1 VQSRGAGDVCG
12 PAVLGGHEAQLA
24 QRAEDERAG
33 GAGGTTGVEAGDLPV
48 GARAEAGLA
57 LDERE
62 DEQGQADHVDEG
74 VDALVGVQE
83 HRRDRE
89 RALERAV
96 APFGDLLAL
105 VAGEYLG
112 GADGVGQVRQQGV
125 PAVGGGLGVEGGLV
139 EMPGQDWFPGS
150 LGIVPGQGPDSDRPD
165 CNFGASN
172 HDQLVR
178 MLVHHAP

>member
-1 VQSRGAGDVCG
+1 MQRRWAGDVG
-12 PAVLGGHEAQLA
+12 GLVAVGGHEAQPA
-24 QRAEDERAG
+24 QCAEDQCCG
-33 GAGGTTGVEAGDLPV
+33 GAGGAACVETGDLPV
-48 GARAEAGLA
+48 GAGTEPGLA
-57 LDERE
+57 FDQAE

-74 VDALVGVQE
+74 VDPLVGVQE

-150 LGIVPGQGPDSDRPD
+150 LGIVPGQGPDSYRPD